1 MAAVFLAGIPA
12 ADSATVVI
20 DFETIPSGAD
30 TASLAFPGVT
40 LGPAVVL
47 DETTIE
53 LKPKLEELVDTLPTR
68 ESEILKLRYGLH
80 ETRPC
85 TYEKIA
91 EIHGVSRERIR
102 QIELRALEKL
112 KPRAQNRGLEVFLD

>member
-1 MAAVFLAGIPA
+1 MRAGRPPVSLDVPLSEGNDDVLSDFL
-12 ADSATVVI
+12 
-20 DFETIPSGAD
+20 PSS
-30 TASLAFPGVT
+30 TPPPEASV
-40 LGPAVVL
+40 
-47 DETTIE
+47 DETTVE
-53 LKPKLEELVDTLPTR
+53 LKPRLEELVDTLSTR
-68 ESEILKLRYGLH
+68 ESEIIKLRYGLH

-112 KPRAQNRGLEVFLD
+112 KPRALNRGLEVFLD